1 MRVCLQRVSSAS
13 VTVDQNV
20 VGQIDQGLLLLTGVG
35 HDDTPQIIDK
45 MAVKVANLQIF
56 SDEDGKFNLSLL
68 DVNGGALVVSQFTL
82 YADARKGRRP
92 SYTDAGKPEIAS
104 PLCDRFADQL
114 SQLGV
119 SPVQAGIF
127 GADMKVALV
136 NDGPVTIWLD
146 SDDVLR

>member
-45 MAVKVANLQIF
+45 MAVKVANLRIF